1 MPNSKS
7 PSPARPGRGRGME
20 FLGFALLA
28 VLFIWVTVT
37 LVTQPLSAHL
47 PQVLGLGRG
56 LGGTENADKEME
68 SALERAKQVMSAKYV
83 GAHRYQWSSRLVDWV
98 GFGLTS
104 AITLI
109 AGALGRALRA
119 GEDPASAVRE
129 ALEAQK
135 ATSTRRW
142 ANIVGAIAATAS
154 IMIGLSSRLQS
165 ESQEQ
170 LNQAENL
177 RQLITSARKDYLS
190 APGPEEALM
199 VATNLK
205 AEVMKNE

>member
-1 MPNSKS
+1 
-7 PSPARPGRGRGME
+7 ME

-28 VLFIWVTVT
+28 ILIIWVTAT
-37 LVTQPLSAHL
+37 LVTQPLSVRL
-47 PQVLGLGRG
+47 PQVLGLSRG
-56 LGGTENADKEME
+56 LGGTEMAAKEME
-68 SALERAKQVMSAKYV
+68 SALERAKQVMSARYV

-109 AGALGRALRA
+109 AGALGRAVRT

-129 ALEAQK
+129 ALEARTT
-135 ATSTRRW
+135 TSTRRW

-165 ESQEQ
+165 ESQRQ
-170 LNQAENL
+170 LGQAENL
-177 RQLITSARKDYLS
+177 RQLITTARKDYLS
-190 APGPEEALM
+190 APGPEEALA
-199 VATNLK
+199 VATNLD
-205 AEVMKNE
+205 AETMKNE